1 MNYDI
6 FMNLNINACTQAAIR
21 FFTAKYKILQLY
33 PNGHSFFYGK
43 MQNLELYPNDH
54 SFFDYEIENF

>member
-1 MNYDI
+1 
-6 FMNLNINACTQAAIR
+6 MNLNINACTQAAIR